1 MSPNDTKSKNSEL
14 YIHKSKVKP
23 IRPPLLSPIW
33 PPPHLL
39 PTPHLANVPV
49 CSHRQYYWLFDH
61 QFGKVHC
68 NVIAVNPCWQLK
80 LKAIPLRV
88 HHIIP
93 SNERTSWD
101 CCNVHTWMQTLDF
114 CCLHA
119 SLCIYH
125 WVAVIIKFK
134 VITHAFVFNRLLSP
148 ILSRHLCPVLA
159 CICIYVPCTS
169 AIHQQNA
176 PEVRPRLQKQMW
188 HTLRHL
194 GHWDLRR
201 LKRQKAQYSEFS
213 TRHSTGKFI
222 GFMLEQLEYLCSNCS
237 SSSLLLSSCQSWC
250 CLQPAHKPIPNK
262 FQLINCLANHGHVSN
277 HVSTQENGHVYRKH
291 VQFSK

>member
-1 MSPNDTKSKNSEL
+1 
-14 YIHKSKVKP
+14 
-23 IRPPLLSPIW
+23 
-33 PPPHLL
+33 
-39 PTPHLANVPV
+39 
-49 CSHRQYYWLFDH
+49 
-61 QFGKVHC
+61 
-68 NVIAVNPCWQLK
+68 
-80 LKAIPLRV
+80 
-88 HHIIP
+88 
-93 SNERTSWD
+93 
-101 CCNVHTWMQTLDF
+101 MQTLDF

-125 WVAVIIKFK
+125 WVAVIITFK

-148 ILSRHLCPVLA
+148 ILSRHLCPMLA
-159 CICIYVPCTS
+159 CICIYVPYTS
-169 AIHQQNA
+169 ASHQQNA

-194 GHWDLRR
+194 GHWDLRS

-222 GFMLEQLEYLCSNCS
+222 GFMLEQLEYLCSNCT
-237 SSSLLLSSCQSWC
+237 SSSLLLSSCQSRC

-262 FQLINCLANHGHVSN
+262 FQLISCLANHGHVSN

-291 VQFSK
+291 VQFSKQAITRSHLFELSNCKAWTEYLIIGWCVRFSAYSDVDHPLQVWTPYDLCALSWSICDISVPLYGLVA